1 MNVQTSIIVTRAVVD
16 DAGLRARL
24 VEEARGRL
32 IELGLATAE
41 QLADE
46 PSITASPQPTAEDEA
61 PRWMHLTFGWE
72 RH

>member
-1 MNVQTSIIVTRAVVD
+1 MHVETSITVNRAVVED
-16 DAGLRARL
+16 VGLRRRL
-24 VEEARGRL
+24 VDEARRRL

-46 PSITASPQPTAEDEA
+46 PSITASPQPAGDDEA
-61 PRWMHLTFGWE
+61 PRWVHMTFGWE